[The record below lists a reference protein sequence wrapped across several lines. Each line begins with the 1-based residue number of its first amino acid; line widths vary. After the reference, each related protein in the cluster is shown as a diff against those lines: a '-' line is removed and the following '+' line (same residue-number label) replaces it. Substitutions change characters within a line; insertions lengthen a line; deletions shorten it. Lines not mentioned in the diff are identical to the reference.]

1 MTEAEFL
8 TGFPYFKEKF
18 NLALMSELSHR
29 TTEEEKV
36 VIYEFLFTVAKKYK
50 LHTLFTNIGIQN
62 AVETV
67 FESSIIRD
75 FVLCTGDR
83 FFIETSSSFEEDE
96 SIKNIINHIS
106 NGMSFYTIAKPVNKE
121 NLNYCYVPDQVMDN
135 VRSPNLKKI
144 LENNHWL
151 IVMAMILLTYPSLYE
166 PFYSKL
172 TSN

>member
-1 MTEAEFL
+1 MIEDESL

-18 NLALMSELSHR
+18 KVALTSELAHR
-29 TTEEEKV
+29 TSEEEKV
-36 VIYEFLFTVAKKYK
+36 VIYEFLLTVAKKYK
-50 LHTLFTNIGIQN
+50 LHTLFTKIGIQN

-75 FVLCTGDR
+75 FVLCTSDR

-96 SIKNIINHIS
+96 GIKSIINHIS

-121 NLNYCYVPDQVMDN
+121 TVTYCYVPDQVMDN

-151 IVMAMILLTYPSLYE
+151 IVIAMILLTYPSLYE
-166 PFYSKL
+166 QFYSKL